1 MKHDNVGS
9 GSESLPDSLVYVV
22 DDDESIRGALTSLLM
37 SVGIHVRAFESA
49 DDFLAAEMPDVR
61 VVSFLTFGCEARAA

>member
-22 DDDESIRGALTSLLM
+22 DDDESIRGA
-37 SVGIHVRAFESA
+37 
-49 DDFLAAEMPDVR
+49 
-61 VVSFLTFGCEARAA
+61 